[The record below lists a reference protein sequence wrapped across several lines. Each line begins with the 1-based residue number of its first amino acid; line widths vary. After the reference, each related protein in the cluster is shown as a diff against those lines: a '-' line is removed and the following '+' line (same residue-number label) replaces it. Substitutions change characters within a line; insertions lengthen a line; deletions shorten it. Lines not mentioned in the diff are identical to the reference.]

1 MALSEQKF
9 TRNYGLKIIID
20 CNLPCV
26 IAKGCLTAGVATII
40 KVEPN
45 RVNWVV
51 TFVLKRNYILPGDIW
66 KDQ

>member
-9 TRNYGLKIIID
+9 TRNYGLKIID
-20 CNLPCV
+20 CNLPCL
-26 IAKGCLTAGVATII
+26 IAKGCLTAGVATLI

-51 TFVLKRNYILPGDIW
+51 TFVLKWNYILSGDIG